1 MYTRRTP
8 PPEIYYPESDGKP
21 VAETDVHRNWMF
33 WIIEMLQFFFHGMR
47 VYVSGNLLIYY
58 QQGDPKKRV
67 APDVFVV
74 KECEQR
80 QRRTFKI
87 WEEGKGPAFALEVT
101 SKKTRRQDLGPKME
115 LYAQLKIAEYF
126 LYDPLGEWL
135 EPALQGFRLVDG
147 SYLPLELDANAGL
160 MSEQLGITF
169 RLAGGELQLFN
180 AATGE
185 RLKRDTERAQD
196 ARARAEDAEG
206 RVAWLEEQLARLR
219 TERNH

>member
-1 MYTRRTP
+1 MPTRRTP
-8 PPEIYYPESDGKP
+8 PAEIYYPESDGKP
-21 VAETDVHRNWMF
+21 MAETDVHRNWMF

-87 WEEGKGPAFALEVT
+87 WEEGKSLAFALEVT

-115 LYAQLKIAEYF
+115 LYAQLGILEYF

-147 SYLPLELDANAGL
+147 SYLPPELDASAGL
-160 MSEQLGITF
+160 VSEQLGITF
-169 RLAGGELQLFN
+169 RLEGGELLLFN
-180 AATGE
+180 TATGE
-185 RLKRDTERAQD
+185 RLKRAAE
-196 ARARAEDAEG
+196 RAEDAEA
-206 RVAWLEEQLARLR
+206 RVTRLEQQLARLR
-219 TERNH
+219 AERNH